1 MMKINSLTKLY
12 CLIGNPVTKS
22 LSPSIHNYL
31 FDNEKEN
38 AVYMAFNIEK
48 KDLKNAINGF
58 KAINVKGFNVTIP
71 YKIDIINFIDQL
83 SYESELIGAVN
94 TVKIDNGKLIGYNTD
109 GLGFLKTFEERNI
122 SLKGKN
128 VLILGAGGAAQSIS
142 LTVANEGVKSLTI
155 LNRTVSKSKKLI
167 EKIKNKFP
175 EIETSYGSLNEIHID
190 LKKIDVLI
198 NCTSVGMYPEVDKMP
213 IEINGF
219 NKNVIVYDI
228 IYKPLETK
236 LVKSAKK
243 EGMIA
248 IGGLD
253 MLIYQ
258 ALLSD
263 EIWLGRK
270 LDIEKMK
277 DTIKKRILLENR
289 EVI

>member
-1 MMKINSLTKLY
+1 MKVNSLTKLY
-12 CLIGNPVTKS
+12 CLIGNPIVKS
-22 LSPSIHNYL
+22 LSPTIHNYI
-31 FDNEKEN
+31 FDKEKEN

-48 KDLKNAINGF
+48 KDFENVINSF

-71 YKIDIINFIDQL
+71 YKIDIINFLDEL

-128 VLILGAGGAAQSIS
+128 ILILGAGGAAQSIA
-142 LTVANEGVKSLTI
+142 LTVANEGANSLTI
-155 LNRTVSKSKKLI
+155 LNRTVSKSEILVR
-167 EKIKNKFP
+167 KIKDKFP
-175 EIETSYGSLNEIHID
+175 EIESSYGSLNETYID
-190 LKKIDVLI
+190 FKNIDILI
-198 NCTSVGMYPEVDKMP
+198 NCTSIGMYPEIDKVP
-213 IEINGF
+213 IEINKF

-228 IYKPLETK
+228 IYKPLETE
-236 LVKSAKK
+236 LIKSAKK

-253 MLIYQ
+253 MLLYQ

-263 EIWLGRK
+263 EIWLNRK
-270 LDIEKMK
+270 LDIEKIK
-277 DTIKKRILLENR
+277 DTLKRRILLENV

>member
-1 MMKINSLTKLY
+1 MKINSLTRLY
-12 CLIGNPVTKS
+12 CLIGNPISKS

-31 FDNEKEN
+31 FDKEKEN

-48 KDLKNAINGF
+48 KDLENTINGF

-71 YKIDIINFIDQL
+71 YKIDIINFLDQL

-94 TVKIDNGKLIGYNTD
+94 TVKIDNGKLVGYNTD
-109 GLGFLKTFEERNI
+109 GLGFLKTLEERNI

-155 LNRTVSKSKKLI
+155 LNRTVSKSKKLV
-167 EKIKNKFP
+167 EKIKNRFP
-175 EIETSYGSLNEIHID
+175 EIESSYGSLNEKYID
-190 LKKIDVLI
+190 LKKFDILI
-198 NCTSVGMYPEVDKMP
+198 NCTSIGMYPEVDKMP
-213 IEINGF
+213 IEINRF

-236 LVKSAKK
+236 LIKSAKK

-270 LDIEKMK
+270 LDIEKTK
-277 DTIKKRILLENR
+277 NILKRRILLENV
-289 EVI
+289 EDI

>member
-1 MMKINSLTKLY
+1 MKINSLTKLY

>member
-1 MMKINSLTKLY
+1 MDINSQTKLY
-12 CLIGNPVTKS
+12 CLIGNPVNKS
-22 LSPSIHNYL
+22 LSPTIHNYL
-31 FDNEKEN
+31 FDKEKEN

-48 KDLKNAINGF
+48 EDLKSVVNSF
-58 KAINVKGFNVTIP
+58 RAINVKGFNVTIP
-71 YKIDIINFIDQL
+71 YKIDIINFVDEL

-94 TVKIDNGKLIGYNTD
+94 TVKICNGKLIGYNTD
-109 GLGFLKTFEERNI
+109 GLGFLKAFKEKNI

-155 LNRTVSKSKKLI
+155 LNRTVSKSRELI

-175 EIETSYGSLNEIHID
+175 KIETNYGGLNEKYVD

-198 NCTSVGMYPEVDKMP
+198 NCTSIGMYPEVDKTP

-219 NKNVIVYDI
+219 NKNIIVYDI

-236 LVKSAKK
+236 LIKSAKEK
-243 EGMIA
+243 GMIT

-263 EIWLGRK
+263 EIWLDRK
-270 LDIEKMK
+270 LEIEKMK
-277 DTIKKRILLENR
+277 NEIKKRILSENI